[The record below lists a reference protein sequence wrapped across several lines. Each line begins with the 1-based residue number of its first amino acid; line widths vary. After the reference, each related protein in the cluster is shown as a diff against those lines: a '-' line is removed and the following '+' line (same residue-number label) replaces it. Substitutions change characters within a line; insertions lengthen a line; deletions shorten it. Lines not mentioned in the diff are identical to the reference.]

1 MRVGI
6 RRRSFNK
13 NVSELFIMT
22 KVKRYNY
29 LNYFFCLVWIINGL
43 FCKILNLEPRHQEI
57 VGEILGNEYS
67 QIFTII
73 IGFFEV
79 LMAVWIV
86 LQLFPNF
93 NAILQ
98 IIIIATMNIIEFS
111 VVPDLLL
118 WGKFNIIFAG
128 FFIAL
133 IYYKEFI
140 LKKEITNVSVS

>member
-1 MRVGI
+1 MQVGI
-6 RRRSFNK
+6 LPRSFNK

-22 KVKRYNY
+22 KVKLYNY
-29 LNYFFCLVWIINGL
+29 LNFFFSLVWIINGL
-43 FCKILNLEPRHQEI
+43 FCKVLNLEPRHQEI
-57 VGEILGNEYS
+57 VSKILGNEYS
-67 QIFTII
+67 QISTVI
-73 IGFFEV
+73 IGFLEV

-86 LQLFPNF
+86 LRLFPKF

-98 IIIIATMNIIEFS
+98 IIIIAIMNIIEFFA
-111 VVPDLLL
+111 VPDLLL

-140 LKKEITNVSVS
+140 LKKEITNVPVS